1 MVQRLKTTAGFSLAG
16 MLRLFLVIGAI
27 GGLELLCRG
36 GVIGA
41 FTMIAPSA
49 MVVSAVRELGKPD
62 VLTDL
67 AFTFSNMAAAA
78 MVSMIGGFAIGV
90 VLHALPR
97 VRHVVSP
104 LLASWYAVPMFVFYP
119 LLIVL
124 FGLGRGPLIAL
135 GALFGLV
142 AMVVNTLDG
151 IDRLPPAVLKTGR
164 VMRMDPM
171 RTALLIKLP
180 AAIPHLFTGVKLA
193 IAYAII
199 GVVAAEF
206 ILSTAGIGK
215 RIAFAFNDLD
225 NPTMYGLLL
234 VLLVIVGVI
243 NAIIRYCEQRLFA
256 RWGRT

>member
-1 MVQRLKTTAGFSLAG
+1 MTVLQSLKTAADIRLAG
-16 MLRLFLVIGAI
+16 VLRLLLVVAA
-27 GGLELLCRG
+27 
-36 GVIGA
+36 IGA

-49 MVVSAVRELGKPD
+49 MVVSALRELGKPD
-62 VLTDL
+62 VLLDL
-67 AFTFSNMAAAA
+67 AFTFSNMAVAALVA
-78 MVSMIGGFAIGV
+78 IICGFSIGV
-90 VLHALPR
+90 VLHAIPR
-97 VRHVVSP
+97 LRHVVSP

-151 IDRLPPAVLKTGR
+151 IDRLPRAVLKTGR
-164 VMRMDPM
+164 VMQMGPL

-180 AAIPHLFTGVKLA
+180 AAIPHLFTGIKLA

-234 VLLVIVGVI
+234 VLLVIVGLI
-243 NAIIRYCEQRLFA
+243 NSLIRHCEQRLFA